1 MENPHEEKQ
10 AVYLERI
17 IKNAVSNPAF
27 FVRKVFQ
34 PVLTPLN
41 TKDKCLEAI
50 KELNASIEAICVS
63 NHDVQ
68 VASELFE
75 NYRRNVSWNL
85 KQHPMPEPVMLE
97 QRLPNEP
104 PESPVPSPKKA

>member
-50 KELNASIEAICVS
+50 KELNASIEVWLS
-63 NHDVQ
+63 FLSRQYPLRSFLLTPFLGKGHLRV
-68 VASELFE
+68 
-75 NYRRNVSWNL
+75 
-85 KQHPMPEPVMLE
+85 KP
-97 QRLPNEP
+97 
-104 PESPVPSPKKA
+104 